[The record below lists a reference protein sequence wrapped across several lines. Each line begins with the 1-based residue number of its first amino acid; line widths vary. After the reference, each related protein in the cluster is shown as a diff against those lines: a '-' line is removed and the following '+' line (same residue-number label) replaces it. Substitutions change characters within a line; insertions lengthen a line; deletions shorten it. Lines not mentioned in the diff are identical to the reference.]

1 MERIASWARPRAMMN
16 RSRSRGP
23 GAAGLLCAGLLCAGL
38 LCAGLAGCGTA
49 VASSTSATTPQAT
62 TPAASGAGGA
72 ALATAAMPQ
81 VGCASVNQATSVTVA
96 RHLLVREPIN
106 GGARMYTQNDA
117 TKVRALFGDFC
128 AAIAHADVPRTP
140 IDCPA
145 DFGTSYT
152 GTFYDGPRTLSIF
165 IYTVG
170 GCPRLELIASGQT
183 RGTLLIGRA
192 AAAAP
197 HLKADMAAVLG
208 LSQTQVYGSPGSQT
222 LAPGKQGM

>member
-1 MERIASWARPRAMMN
+1 MERITSWARPRAMMN
-16 RSRSRGP
+16 RSRIRGL
-23 GAAGLLCAGLLCAGL
+23 GTAGLLCAGL

-49 VASSTSATTPQAT
+49 VASSTPATTPPT
-62 TPAASGAGGA
+62 TTRTASGAGGA
-72 ALATAAMPQ
+72 ALATAATAQ

-96 RHLLVREPIN
+96 RHLLVKEPIN
-106 GGARMYTQNDA
+106 GGARTYTQHDA

-128 AAIAHADVPRTP
+128 AAIAHADVPQAP

-145 DFGTSYT
+145 NFGTSYT
-152 GTFYDGPRTLSIF
+152 GTFYDGQRTLAIF

-183 RGTLLIGRA
+183 RGTFLIGRA

-208 LSQTQVYGSPGSQT
+208 LSVSQVYGAPSQT
-222 LAPGKQGM
+222 LSPVK